1 MCICNYT
8 LSEIANE
15 EMSIHEVFQATV
27 DDFNRTVDYLKEH
40 PFNEF
45 YLKHLYDLIVFM
57 QRDECFS
64 YMETDLDVFIAV
76 ALGAI
81 NMTFGELVTALRK
94 IRKISEL

>member
-8 LSEIANE
+8 LSEIDNE

-27 DDFNRTVDYLKEH
+27 DDFNRTVDYLKKH
-40 PFNEF
+40 PFNEI

-64 YMETDLDVFIAV
+64 YMETDLDIFIAV
-76 ALGAI
+76 SLGAI
-81 NMTFGELVTALRK
+81 DMTFGGLVTALRNK
-94 IRKISEL
+94 RKISEL